1 MKKEGAIVALVLE
14 VSMIQS
20 NRVTMA
26 NPSYLGEG
34 WILSKKI
41 GTKYSLILWS
51 NIGLWTSS
59 G

>member
-26 NPSYLGEG
+26 NPSYLREG

-41 GTKYSLILWS
+41 GTNYSLIL
-51 NIGLWTSS
+51 
-59 G
+59 